1 MEKTAW
7 ASGRAWWGLIAVSA
21 LLALPTAI
29 SPGSRAADV
38 TYLCGEATQCAALFL
53 AVRRMGRRERLP
65 WLLLAVVTLMWLAGD
80 TLQRVTAML
89 GWSVGHLPDAFW
101 LSSYVVEILAV
112 NAMIRA
118 RNLPRPVVRDIQLD
132 VLIITTAAALG
143 DWLVIIEPALGH
155 QESLLATATGLLYP
169 IGDVV
174 IFSLALTVILVP
186 GTRGTATVMLVTCMA
201 ATLPLDFLFQTLA
214 SKVPSFDTG
223 HLDAGFLVSNA
234 LLVAAALHPDRARLT
249 APARDGAGRH
259 LQLWRIGVLGLS
271 LVAVSLT
278 NVFVRETGLRL
289 VPGLIATVVI
299 ALTIVLRFYRTARS
313 QELATTAL
321 RELAD
326 HDQLT
331 GAANRELLR
340 RRLPEFITG
349 HRGLLV
355 YLDLDGFKILND
367 THGHHVGDAI
377 LCAVTRRLGDR
388 VRSGDT
394 IARIGGD
401 EFVLLLHGCGDDEAP
416 AIAQRILDDVR
427 APVTV
432 DSLAVTVGASI
443 GVVVLERPE
452 TPGLGADQRGLRLL
466 DGAAGLETLTEDVMR
481 SADTAMYDVK
491 RQGGGF
497 RIVRFDGDLLAAS

>member
-1 MEKTAW
+1 
-7 ASGRAWWGLIAVSA
+7 
-21 LLALPTAI
+21 
-29 SPGSRAADV
+29 
-38 TYLCGEATQCAALFL
+38 
-53 AVRRMGRRERLP
+53 
-65 WLLLAVVTLMWLAGD
+65 
-80 TLQRVTAML
+80 
-89 GWSVGHLPDAFW
+89 
-101 LSSYVVEILAV
+101 
-112 NAMIRA
+112 
-118 RNLPRPVVRDIQLD
+118 
-132 VLIITTAAALG
+132 
-143 DWLVIIEPALGH
+143 
-155 QESLLATATGLLYP
+155 
-169 IGDVV
+169 
-174 IFSLALTVILVP
+174 
-186 GTRGTATVMLVTCMA
+186 
-201 ATLPLDFLFQTLA
+201 
-214 SKVPSFDTG
+214 
-223 HLDAGFLVSNA
+223 
-234 LLVAAALHPDRARLT
+234 
-249 APARDGAGRH
+249 
-259 LQLWRIGVLGLS
+259 
-271 LVAVSLT
+271 
-278 NVFVRETGLRL
+278 
-289 VPGLIATVVI
+289 VVI